1 MRELARDTI
10 LNAQRPTL
18 NAQHPTLNS
27 ELPSWTL
34 DVERWALDV
43 FVLPVRPLRAMLTL

>member
-1 MRELARDTI
+1 VRELARDTI
-10 LNAQRPTL
+10 L

-34 DVERWALDV
+34 DVERWAFDV